1 MEEFERERKSLVRK
15 SRRVVVKIGSSALT
29 AGTRSLSR
37 KIVFGLADDIAQV
50 RKSGREVILVTSGA
64 IASGTG
70 KLRLQGSSL
79 TIPEKQAA
87 AAVGQVQVMDLYI
100 EAFARHKTR
109 VAQILL
115 THADLSDRI
124 RFLNARAAA
133 QTLLRFKVLPIVNE
147 NDTVAVEEIKFGDND
162 NLAAHLTNLVK
173 ADFLVILS
181 DIDGLFSA
189 DPRQNRDARLVP
201 VLLLGEGKARL
212 SGLGKANPLGTGG
225 IKSKIEAATR
235 ATRFGVPVVIANGLK
250 PGTLQKVMAGEPVGT
265 FCPPQSRRLQGRKSW
280 IAYNLKPAGAII
292 VDAGAETALREKGKS
307 LLPSGIIGVEGRFQI
322 GSSIRI
328 LNEKRQ
334 EFARGLTAYGSE
346 EVKKIGGHNT
356 QDIERILGYKYRDEV
371 IHRDD
376 LVII

>member
-1 MEEFERERKSLVRK
+1 MEKIEQERKSLVRK

-29 AGTRSLSR
+29 AGTRNLSR
-37 KIVFGLADDIAQV
+37 KIVFGLADDIARV
-50 RKSGREVILVTSGA
+50 RQSGREVVLVTSGA

-70 KLRLQGSSL
+70 KLKLKGRPR

-87 AAVGQVQVMDLYI
+87 AAVGQVQVMDLYS
-100 EAFARHKTR
+100 EAFARHRIR

-115 THADLSDRI
+115 THADLADRT
-124 RFLNARAAA
+124 RFLNARAAV
-133 QTLLRFKVLPIVNE
+133 QTLLRLKVLPIVNE

-189 DPRQNRDARLVP
+189 DPRQDRDARLVP
-201 VLLLGEGKARL
+201 VLLLGEDKVRIP
-212 SGLGKANPLGTGG
+212 GLGKANPLGTGG

-250 PGTLQKVMAGEPVGT
+250 PGTLRKVLAGETVGT
-265 FCPPQSRRLQGRKSW
+265 FCPPPSRRLQGRKSW
-280 IAYNLKPAGAII
+280 IAYNLKPAGTIL
-292 VDAGAETALREKGKS
+292 VDAGAEAALREKGKS
-307 LLPSGIIGVEGRFQI
+307 LLPSGIAGVEGRFPI
-322 GSSIRI
+322 GSPVRI

-334 EFARGLTAYGSE
+334 EFARGLTAYSSE

-376 LVII
+376 LAII

>member
-1 MEEFERERKSLVRK
+1 MEKIERERKNLVRK

-29 AGTRSLSR
+29 AGTKNLNR
-37 KIVFGLADDIAQV
+37 KIVFGLADDIARV

-70 KLRLQGSSL
+70 KLKLKGRPR

-115 THADLSDRI
+115 THADLADRN
-124 RFLNARAAA
+124 RFLNARAAV
-133 QTLLRFKVLPIVNE
+133 QTLLRLKVLPIVNE

-189 DPRQNRDARLVP
+189 DPRQDRDARLVP
-201 VLLLGEGKARL
+201 VLLLGEEKVKL

-235 ATRFGVPVVIANGLK
+235 ATRLGVPVVIANGLK
-250 PGTLQKVMAGEPVGT
+250 PGTLQKIMAGEIMGT
-265 FCPPQSRRLQGRKSW
+265 FCPPQPRRLQGRKSW
-280 IAYNLKPAGAII
+280 IAYNLKPAGAIL

-307 LLPSGIIGVEGRFQI
+307 LLPSGIVGVEGRFPI
-322 GSSIRI
+322 GSSVRI

-334 EFARGLTAYGSE
+334 EFGRGLTAYGSE

>member
-29 AGTRSLSR
+29 AGTRNLSR
-37 KIVFGLADDIAQV
+37 KIVFGLADDIARV

-70 KLRLQGSSL
+70 KLRLKGRPR

-87 AAVGQVQVMDLYI
+87 AAVGQVQVMNLYI
-100 EAFARHKTR
+100 EAFARHKIR

-115 THADLSDRI
+115 THADLADRT
-124 RFLNARAAA
+124 RFLNARAAV
-133 QTLLRFKVLPIVNE
+133 QTLLRLKVLPIVNE

-189 DPRQNRDARLVP
+189 DPRKNKDARLVP
-201 VLLLGEGKARL
+201 VLLLGEEKARL
-212 SGLGKANPLGTGG
+212 AGLGKANPLGTGG

-250 PGTLQKVMAGEPVGT
+250 PRTLQKVMAGETVGT

-280 IAYNLKPAGAII
+280 IAYNLKPAGAIV
-292 VDAGAETALREKGKS
+292 VDQGAETAIREKGKS
-307 LLPSGIIGVEGRFQI
+307 LLPSGIVGVEGRFQI